1 MAKKPT
7 PRTPG
12 SSHTGGVDLQ
22 EVERLLE
29 FMAKHGLEEFEYERA
44 GFRIRLR
51 KPFSQPTG
59 FSRAVS
65 APEIVVA
72 AAPAVAAASHAAAAA
87 AGTGASSGSGSS
99 TGSGTGSGAQ
109 AEAGRAAG
117 EDVHV
122 VKSPIVGTFYAAPSV
137 GGEPFVKVGSRVDEG
152 QALCIIEAMKLMNE
166 IESDV
171 AGEVVR
177 IFVENGQPVEYGEAL
192 FGIRAHRKK

>member
-1 MAKKPT
+1 MAKKST
-7 PRTPG
+7 PQKTG

-51 KPFSQPTG
+51 KPFSQPMG

-72 AAPAVAAASHAAAAA
+72 AGPSAA
-87 AGTGASSGSGSS
+87 AGHAGPGAGSS
-99 TGSGTGSGAQ
+99 TAPEQ
-109 AEAGRAAG
+109 AAEAGRAAS

>member
-1 MAKKPT
+1 MAKKST
-7 PRTPG
+7 PQKQG

-29 FMAKHGLEEFEYERA
+29 FMTKHGLEEFEYERA

-51 KPFSQPTG
+51 KPSSQPVG
-59 FSRAVS
+59 FSRAIS

-72 AAPAVAAASHAAAAA
+72 APPSGHAGPAATSGATSPGSPGQEHAAE
-87 AGTGASSGSGSS
+87 T
-99 TGSGTGSGAQ
+99 
-109 AEAGRAAG
+109 GRAAG